1 MWGERA
7 LSAQDD
13 WQRATDLGGC
23 ANLCAAENGRKIKAS
38 LDERLQSSVGFA
50 CSIVK
55 SCRWLGKPLSSEPW
69 SAGAAPP
76 VVRVDGIWLTVMLEM
91 NDRQTDRAGRLRPL
105 KQAPRLAIL
114 AAQGVCPHTGKTKL
128 IACMRA
134 EKAIWRTFLEKVWES
149 GLTPENGLKL
159 LISDGGSGFQA
170 AYQRCVF
177 HNLQNPA
184 RHLTFAEDQT
194 RQARKELTTHF
205 LRSASAI
212 WQAEDKAQAIER
224 YQTFCAQWQTAQP
237 QAVQTLQRDFETTLA
252 FYDVIE
258 QAKREGQVW
267 PPHLLRTTSRL
278 ERMFREFRCRFRQ
291 AVLFHSLAGA
301 QAVTAQLTPVFP
313 EEW

>member
-1 MWGERA
+1 MLNRQVLPLARQAAFKRA
-7 LSAQDD
+7 MVGRGSAASGAGG
-13 WQRATDLGGC
+13 WDLADGD
-23 ANLCAAENGRKIKAS
+23 AR
-38 LDERLQSSVGFA
+38 DERPTDRPG
-50 CSIVK
+50 
-55 SCRWLGKPLSSEPW
+55 R
-69 SAGAAPP
+69 SATTAQTGSTPCHPGCPRGLPAH
-76 VVRVDGIWLTVMLEM
+76 WQ
-91 NDRQTDRAGRLRPL
+91 NQTDCLHAS
-105 KQAPRLAIL
+105 
-114 AAQGVCPHTGKTKL
+114 GKSDL
-128 IACMRA
+128 
-134 EKAIWRTFLEKVWES
+134 RTFLEKVWES

-267 PPHLLRTTSRL
+267 TPHLLRTTSRL